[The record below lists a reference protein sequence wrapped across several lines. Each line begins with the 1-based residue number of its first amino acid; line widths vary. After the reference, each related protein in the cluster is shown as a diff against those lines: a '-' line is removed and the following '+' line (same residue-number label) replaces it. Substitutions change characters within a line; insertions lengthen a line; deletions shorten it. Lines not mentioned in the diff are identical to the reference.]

1 MAVET
6 KMGLI
11 ALKLLIKKLQ
21 NHLHLSTRVDYMFGG
36 FDRDEVVTEET
47 VVPDD
52 VKEGH
57 FAIVAKNEKE
67 KPIRF
72 VVELCVLQHPGFL
85 RLLKMAEEEYG
96 FQQSGAIALPCKP
109 EELLRI
115 LKAGFWKSS
124 DGRDSNT
131 VC

>member
-1 MAVET
+1 
-6 KMGLI
+6 
-11 ALKLLIKKLQ
+11 
-21 NHLHLSTRVDYMFGG
+21 MFGG